1 MHSMNLDNPRRR
13 RFLKI
18 LAIGSLGTAV
28 VALAVLR
35 LRYRAIRDWWL
46 RPDTEAVPGELHES
60 AVRTL
65 LAVTETVT
73 NPGVELA
80 HYEAFFRWRARTLPG
95 HRALYERLAVV
106 IDRDAQ
112 ARAGRP
118 FADCT
123 GPDRAAVL
131 GRLEKL
137 RRSRLR
143 RVLAAALDRDWLLLD
158 VHLIQ
163 PVLDLF
169 ANTDAWV
176 LLGYPA
182 WPGTPRGFEFH
193 GNPERRKPARI
204 SLRRRRRGLIFRG

>member
-1 MHSMNLDNPRRR
+1 MSLDKPSRR

-28 VALAVLR
+28 VAFAVLR
-35 LRYRAIRDWWL
+35 LRYRAIREWWL
-46 RPDTEAVPGELHES
+46 RLDTDAAPGEIHEG

-95 HRALYERLAVV
+95 HKALYERLAVV

-143 RVLAAALDRDWLLLD
+143 RALAAALDRDWLMLD
-158 VHLIQ
+158 VHCVQ

-169 ANTDAWV
+169 ARTDAWV

-193 GNPERRKPARI
+193 EDPGRRKSARI
-204 SLRRRRRGLIFRG
+204 SVRRPRHRLIFRG

>member
-1 MHSMNLDNPRRR
+1 MSLDNPRRR

-18 LAIGSLGTAV
+18 LAIGSLGTMV
-28 VALAVLR
+28 VAFTILR
-35 LRYRAIRDWWL
+35 LQYRAIRDWWL
-46 RPDTEAVPGELHES
+46 RPDTEAVPGELHER

-65 LAVTETVT
+65 LAITATVT

-95 HRALYERLAVV
+95 HRALYERLAFV

-123 GPDRAAVL
+123 GPERVAVL

-143 RVLAAALDRDWLLLD
+143 RALAAALDRDWLLLD
-158 VHLIQ
+158 VHCVQ

-169 ANTDAWV
+169 ARTDAWV

-193 GNPERRKPARI
+193 EDPGRRKSARI
-204 SLRRRRRGLIFRG
+204 SLRRPRHGLIFRG